1 MTFELPYILGIPI
14 SIIVLVILFKQAK
27 QGQRAIKEEEKF
39 KNNEVIIIETK
50 NIKISRHLLMG
61 KLNATLTNFRLFIKK
76 EKNDSILYILNL
88 KENVHSESTTYQIRN
103 ISSDDYSFIY
113 PKKGVTLKVT
123 IKDQEGDYECTVN
136 VEQLSPF
143 QFNQLKKY
151 YY

>member
-14 SIIVLVILFKQAK
+14 SIIAFVILFKQAK

-39 KNNEVIIIETK
+39 KDNEVIIIETK
-50 NIKISRHLLMG
+50 NIQISNHLLLG
-61 KLNATLTNFRLFIKK
+61 KLNAILTNFRLFIKK

-88 KENVHSESTTYQIRN
+88 KKNVHSESTSHQIRN
-103 ISSDDYSFIY
+103 ISSDNYNFIY
-113 PKKGVTLKVT
+113 PEKGVILKVT
-123 IKDQEGDYECTVN
+123 IKNQEEDYEYTVN
-136 VEQLSPF
+136 IDQLSPL